1 MSNNPSIPSVKI
13 LSASELPDL
22 KKTVAHLVW
31 EKKTSMTE
39 LSRKLGQKQNFVHY
53 HLSNRDLR
61 VSHLIALSEQLKTN
75 FFQAYV
81 DKLSEPLRP
90 LAGEKLLLTTIEA
103 QNTKINELEKEL
115 AQVKAERDK
124 YWDAV
129 AGKAGR

>member
-13 LSASELPDL
+13 LSALELPDL

-61 VSHLIALSEQLKTN
+61 VSHVIALSEQLKTN
-75 FFQAYV
+75 FFQDFV
-81 DKLSEPLRP
+81 NKLSEPLRP
-90 LAGEKLLLTTIEA
+90 LAGEKTALNTIEVL
-103 QNTKINELEKEL
+103 NTKINELEKEL

>member
-1 MSNNPSIPSVKI
+1 MSNNPAIPSIKI

-22 KKTVAHLVW
+22 KKTVEHLVW

-61 VSHLIALSEQLKTN
+61 VSHVIALSEQLKTN
-75 FFQAYV
+75 FFQDFV
-81 DKLSEPLRP
+81 NKLSEPLRP
-90 LAGEKLLLTTIEA
+90 LSSEKALHTVVEQKQNEIEA
-103 QNTKINELEKEL
+103 LRKELET
-115 AQVKAERDK
+115 VKAERDK
-124 YWDAV
+124 YWDAL